1 MNAMQ
6 YSIYKGTGGKFG
18 ALQFRFQGPHFYKDK
33 EKDYAGTKC
42 FEMKDGKQ
50 TLKEGWEAREGAI
63 FMEITSAKD
72 KNVYD
77 WENKVVMALSTNDM
91 GKLLLTLATGNECN
105 LMHDPGAKSEAA
117 GAVKKFMNVTS
128 PKGTA
133 EGVLFCVSQSA
144 GGQTRKHMVPLA
156 GDEVMVLRQLLQSAV
171 SKSLGW

>member
-1 MNAMQ
+1 MQ
-6 YSIYKGTGGKFG
+6 FTRAQAVSLVLYSSAFKHLISLVAKRRTILVLIASK
-18 ALQFRFQGPHFYKDK
+18 R
-33 EKDYAGTKC
+33 ER
-42 FEMKDGKQ
+42 
-50 TLKEGWEAREGAI
+50 EGWEAREGAI

-77 WENKVVMALSTNDM
+77 WENKIVMALSTNDM

-105 LMHDPGAKSEAA
+105 IMHDPGAKSDNA
-117 GAVKKFMNVTS
+117 GAVKKYLNVTS

-133 EGVLFCVSQSA
+133 EGVLLCCSQSA
-144 GGQTRKHMVPLA
+144 GGQTKKHMVPLA